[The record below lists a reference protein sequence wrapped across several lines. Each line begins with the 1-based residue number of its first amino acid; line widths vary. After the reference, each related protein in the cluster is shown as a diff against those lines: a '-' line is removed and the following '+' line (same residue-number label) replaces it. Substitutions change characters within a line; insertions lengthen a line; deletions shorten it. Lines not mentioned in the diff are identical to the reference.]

1 MAKEAFRTSI
11 GGQAII
17 EGIVM
22 KGPEKTCMAVRRPD
36 GEISA
41 DVYATHK
48 NPLRKIPILR
58 GAAAMILSMIE
69 GYKSIMKSSD
79 IAFPDGGGDDA
90 FDRFIKKKFG
100 DKAGMAVG
108 AVAAVLGTLLAVAL
122 FILLPTYLTG
132 ALSNVLPL
140 GGWRSAVEGVIK
152 IAIFLLYLFAVTR
165 QKDIRRVFEYHGAE
179 HKSIACYEHGD
190 ELTVENVRKYSR
202 FHPRCGT
209 SFLFIVILISIL
221 AGAFIPWTQTA
232 VRALAKLALLPLIM
246 GISYEIIKY
255 AGAHDNLLCRIL
267 SAPGLWI
274 QRLTAFEP
282 DDSMIEV
289 ALTALKAVLPAN
301 AEEARW

>member
-1 MAKEAFRTSI
+1 
-11 GGQAII
+11 
-17 EGIVM
+17 M

-36 GEISA
+36 GEITTE
-41 DVYATHK
+41 VYKTRK
-48 NPLRKIPILR
+48 NPLRRIPILR
-58 GAAAMILSMIE
+58 GAAAMILNLVD

-79 IAFPDGGGDDA
+79 IAFPDGDGDDA
-90 FDRFIKKKFG
+90 FDRFVKEKFG
-100 DKAGMAVG
+100 AKAGMTIGV
-108 AVAAVLGTLLAVAL
+108 VAAMLGMLLAVLL
-122 FILLPTYLTG
+122 FILLPTFLTG
-132 ALSNVLPL
+132 KLSDVVAL
-140 GGWRSAVEGVIK
+140 GGWRSAVEGAFK
-152 IAIFLLYLFAVTR
+152 IGIFLLYLFAVTR

-179 HKSIACYEHGD
+179 HKSIACYEH
-190 ELTVENVRKYSR
+190 EEPLTVENVRKYSR

-221 AGAFIPWTQTA
+221 VGAFIPFTDT
-232 VRALAKLALLPLIM
+232 VLRALTKLLLLPVIM

-255 AGAHDNLLCRIL
+255 AGAHDNALCHVL

-289 ALTALKAVLPAN
+289 ALTALKAVIPDN